1 MAKSNTE
8 PVLYELN
15 LQTLEITVHGV
26 TPLICNRFS
35 EEKRSRM
42 AGKQEKV
49 ARGARPARDPDQEFQ
64 DSLYHLAAGTGYGFP
79 AVAFKRAC
87 VSACRWADTFPM
99 TQGRGA
105 FHVLGDLLPISGSA
119 PVMRTDR
126 TVIGRGIT
134 TLAYRAMFEC
144 WEITFQVR
152 YNAAFVSAEQII
164 NLLELAGFAV
174 GIGEWRPEC
183 DGNFGMFEIK
193 RSS

>member
-15 LQTLEITVHGV
+15 LQTLEVTVRGV

-35 EEKRSRM
+35 EEKQARM
-42 AGKQEKV
+42 AGKQEKA
-49 ARGARPARDPDQEFQ
+49 ARGARPPRDPEREFR
-64 DSLYHLAAGTGYGFP
+64 DSLYPLPDGTGYGFP
-79 AVAFKRAC
+79 AVALKLAC

-105 FHVLGDLLPISGSA
+105 FHVLGDLLPIVGSA
-119 PVMRTDR
+119 PTMRTDR
-126 TVIGRGIT
+126 AVIGRGTT
-134 TLAYRAMFEC
+134 TLTYRAMFER
-144 WEITFQVR
+144 WEMTFQIR

-174 GIGEWRPEC
+174 GVGDWRPEC
-183 DGNFGMFEIK
+183 DGNFGMFELK
-193 RSS
+193 RS